1 MRVSRE
7 LRSAGFAIVAAFTL
21 MGGSIASAD
30 TIVKQAGFKVV
41 DMALPFLAKAKG
53 FFAQNGLDWEYVEI
67 DSGKLGVAALLSGNV
82 QFVDLGMDDIADL
95 QEQGK
100 DPVGVYSMV
109 NSLTMD
115 LVVRDDVLKKANL
128 TTSSSLGD
136 KLAGLKGLN
145 FGITRPGAPTQLFVQ
160 YLMRKSKLDP
170 DKDASFVQIGG
181 GQALIAAM
189 KANRIDAFLLSAPAP
204 YLLERDKVGTVLIK
218 NSAGEGP
225 PEFKDFAFETISTL
239 KSYAEKNPDVV
250 KAYSKSLS
258 QAYDWMIANKA
269 DAAALLKP
277 YFPDTDE
284 ATLKISF
291 NALVPALSP
300 HGKLSEAAVK
310 NQLEVLKSVDAIKT
324 IPSTVEGGLWTNKYG
339 G

>member
-109 NSLTMD
+109 NSLTMY
-115 LVVRDDVLKKANL
+115 LVVRDDFLK
-128 TTSSSLGD
+128 
-136 KLAGLKGLN
+136 
-145 FGITRPGAPTQLFVQ
+145 
-160 YLMRKSKLDP
+160 
-170 DKDASFVQIGG
+170 
-181 GQALIAAM
+181 